1 MANTH
6 IRRNFQFSVEKLL
19 LLLYFCKVKVQQL
32 FTNSFGAKDT
42 SDFRKCLARKGPT
55 AASRYGSD
63 HDSKILMV
71 RTSAKGGFQKLLSG
85 FFPLRG
91 GVRPPFL
98 LRVFEHD
105 DFPLR
110 GGMYSPIPLRKKSPQ
125 KTFFFAK
132 KRQF

>member
-63 HDSKILMV
+63 HDSNTLMV
-71 RTSAKGGFQKLLSG
+71 KGFCYSAKGGFLGKFSAI
-85 FFPLRG
+85 FR
-91 GVRPPFL
+91 
-98 LRVFEHD
+98 
-105 DFPLR
+105 
-110 GGMYSPIPLRKKSPQ
+110 
-125 KTFFFAK
+125 
-132 KRQF
+132 